1 MKKVTI
7 PFSTIHTNEQIQ
19 HYCNNKLNM
28 KTILVVD
35 DNIVNRKLL
44 CKILSN
50 DHMTIEAEDGENTIA
65 ILNKYEEIISAVILD
80 LVMPNINGYE
90 FLTLIHYNLLLKN
103 IPIVVIT
110 ENGDSENEIKALKCG
125 AWDFVTKPYNPD
137 IIRFRLNNVITRSQF
152 TAFKQLKYISEYD
165 ALTGVYNK
173 KKFFEVTHEMLVSH
187 PNKDFAF
194 VRFDIDRFKLINTFF
209 GMQEGDRLLKYI
221 ASELKRFSL
230 GNTLFTYGRIEAD
243 VFCIC
248 LAYDE
253 NTAKLLLATARE
265 TLENY
270 DLNYSIVPSFGI
282 YIVEDKELPVHAMF
296 DMATLASKQCKE
308 SYVEFYSIYNDVLS
322 ETLIREQEITNEMD
336 FALENGQFQLYL
348 QPKYNLKTGLPN
360 GAETLVR
367 WIHPVKG
374 IISPNDFIPL
384 FERNG
389 FISKLDFYIW
399 EKACQLIKHWIDS
412 GYNPLPISVNVSRV
426 NLYNPKLEN
435 TLINLVKKYDI
446 PPYLLNLELT
456 ESAYTDN
463 PAIIKMIMTRLH
475 KYGFIV
481 MMDDFGSG
489 YSSLNVLKD
498 IHIDILKLDMKF
510 LSNNDNPERGESILS
525 SIIEM
530 AHKLNIT
537 VIAEGVETESQA
549 TFLNNVGCDHV
560 QGFYFAKPMPIDNYE
575 ELIKIADLKGRT

>member
-1 MKKVTI
+1 MKKVDI
-7 PFSTIHTNEQIQ
+7 PFSTIHTSEQIQ
-19 HYCNNKLNM
+19 HYRNNKFDM
-28 KTILVVD
+28 RTILVVD
-35 DNIVNRKLL
+35 ANIDNRKIL

-50 DHMTIEAEDGENTIA
+50 EHMTIEAEDSKKAID
-65 ILNKYEEIISAVILD
+65 ILNKYEDIISAIILD
-80 LVMPNINGYE
+80 LVMPKIDGYE
-90 FLTLIHYNLLLKN
+90 LLTLIHHNLLLKN

-110 ENGDSENEIKALKCG
+110 ENDDIENEIKALECCT
-125 AWDFVTKPYNPD
+125 WDFVTKPYNPD
-137 IIRFRLNNVITRSQF
+137 IIRFRLNNVITRSQL
-152 TAFKQLKYISEYD
+152 TAFKQLQYISEYD
-165 ALTGVYNK
+165 SLTGVYNK
-173 KKFFEVTHEMLVSH
+173 KKFFEITHQMLISN

-194 VRFDIDRFKLINTFF
+194 VRLDIDRFKLINTFF
-209 GMQEGDRLLKYI
+209 GMKEGDRLLKYI

-230 GNTLFTYGRIEAD
+230 DNTLFTYGRIEAD
-243 VFCIC
+243 VFCVC

-253 NTAKLLLATARE
+253 NTAKLLLSTARE
-265 TLENY
+265 ALENY

-282 YIVEDKELPVHAMF
+282 YIVKNKELPVHTMF
-296 DMATLASKQCKE
+296 DMATLASKQCKD
-308 SYVEFYSIYNDVLS
+308 SYVEFYSIYNEVLS
-322 ETLIREQEITNEMD
+322 RTLIREQEITNEMD

-348 QPKYNLKTGLPN
+348 QPKYNLKSGSPN

-367 WIHPVKG
+367 WIHPIKG
-374 IISPNDFIPL
+374 IINPSNFIPL

-399 EKACQLIKHWIDS
+399 EKACQLIRHWIDC

-426 NLYNPKLEN
+426 NLYNPKLEYA
-435 TLINLVKKYDI
+435 LINLVEKYEI

-463 PAIIKMIMTRLH
+463 PAIIKKIMTRLH
-475 KYGFIV
+475 SYGFIV

-489 YSSLNVLKD
+489 YSSLNILKD

-510 LSNNDNPERGESILS
+510 LSNNENPDRGESILS

-537 VIAEGVETESQA
+537 VIAEGVETEAQA
-549 TFLNNVGCDHV
+549 TFLNNVGCDYA
-560 QGFYFAKPMPIDNYE
+560 QGFYFDRPMPISDYE
-575 ELIKIADLKGRT
+575 DLIKIETLYK